1 MEAVLMLAMEI
12 SPARIQLVF
21 MAQRALPKN
30 GAVMLDKK
38 GVNLIRKVGFKTTE
52 ILEIAL
58 EIFNNKLALEP
69 MR

>member
-1 MEAVLMLAMEI
+1 
-12 SPARIQLVF
+12 
-21 MAQRALPKN
+21 
-30 GAVMLDKK
+30 MLDKK

-52 ILEIAL
+52 IVEIAL